1 MRMSRI
7 EITNFRNFRHLD
19 LHIGQ
24 HAVIV
29 GENKIGKSNLLFALQ
44 LIFDPS
50 LPDSERCLRIEDFWD
65 GLERPLTENDRIEV
79 SVELSEFD
87 DNNDH
92 LALIGEFLVQP
103 DPMVARITYAF
114 QPISNLPDGPKKES
128 DYEFAIYGG
137 GRPECRIGY
146 ELRKKLPLNLLPA
159 LRDAVGDLANWR
171 KSPLRPLLDK
181 VAGEMDRDRLRE
193 LAQGVSDATAAIAGA
208 DEVRAVGDLI
218 SRRLLEMVGSLHA
231 LEMSLGF
238 SPSDGERLIR
248 TLRLFIDGG
257 QRTVADASLGS
268 ANLLYLALKAL
279 LLDQQVAEGE
289 RSHTFLAIEEPE
301 AHLHPHVQRRVYRTF
316 LRPRQPMPPSD
327 GADGKPVSETTI
339 LLTTHSPNIVSVS
352 PVHSLVLLRKTADQ
366 TSTEGVSTATLELD
380 ATEADDIERY
390 LDVTRGEVLFAKGVL
405 LVEGE
410 AEQYMLP
417 VLAELNGYKLD
428 ELGIT
433 VCSVGGT
440 HFLTYLKFLGP
451 AGLNIP
457 CAVVTDADPDVQTTG
472 LTRVRKLLEFL
483 APDELNELAADDEV
497 IALGNQHG
505 LFLTKDTFEVALFRS
520 GRQVSFARTMTELS
534 SSQVAKRRASG
545 WKADSATLDTERML
559 KDIEDVGKGRFS
571 QRWARNISLTG
582 RKHCPKSVLEALVHV
597 ASRVRFP
604 TVPESSDGTEE
615 EP

>member
-1 MRMSRI
+1 MKIARI
-7 EITNFRNFRHLD
+7 EVKNFRNFRHLD
-19 LHIGQ
+19 LKIGR

-44 LIFDPS
+44 LILDPALS
-50 LPDSERCLRIEDFWD
+50 DSERCLREEDFWD
-65 GLERPLTENDRIEV
+65 GLPRPLTGGNRIEV
-79 SVELSEFD
+79 SVEFSEFE

-92 LALIGEFLVQP
+92 LALLGEFLVQP
-103 DPMVARITYAF
+103 EPMVARLTYVF
-114 QPISNLPDGPKKES
+114 QPLPNLTDGPKKES
-128 DYEFAIYGG
+128 DYEFALYGG
-137 GRPECRIGY
+137 GRPECRVGY

-181 VAGEMDRDRLRE
+181 AAGEMDRGRLRE
-193 LAQGVSDATAAIAGA
+193 LAQGVSDATDAIAEA
-208 DEVRAVGDLI
+208 DEVRAVGDMI
-218 SRRLLEMVGSLHA
+218 SGRLLEMVGSLHA
-231 LEMSLGF
+231 LETTLGF
-238 SPSDGERLIR
+238 SPADGDRLIR

-279 LLDQQVAEGE
+279 QLDQQVAEGE

-316 LRPRQPMPPSD
+316 LRPRQPVPPD
-327 GADGKPVSETTI
+327 EGAAGKTVSETTI

-352 PVHSLVLLRKTADQ
+352 PVHSLVLLRKTADR

-380 ATEADDIERY
+380 AAEADDIERY

-417 VLAELNGYKLD
+417 VLAELNGYRLD

-440 HFLTYLKFLGP
+440 HFLPYLKFLGP
-451 AGLNIP
+451 TGLNIP

-472 LTRVRKLLEFL
+472 LARVRKLLESL
-483 APDELNELAADDEV
+483 APNELDEFTADAEV
-497 IALGNQHG
+497 VALGNQHG
-505 LFLTKDTFEVALFRS
+505 LFLTNDTFEVALFRS
-520 GRQVSFARTMTELS
+520 GRHSTFATTMGDLS
-534 SSQVAKRRASG
+534 SSTVAKTRATA
-545 WKADSATLDTERML
+545 WKANPKTLDVDKML
-559 KDIEDVGKGRFS
+559 KDVDAIGKGRFA
-571 QRWARNISLTG
+571 QRWAQHIS
-582 RKHCPKSVLEALVHV
+582 RAKSKSAPQSVLEALEYV
-597 ASRVRFP
+597 ASRVRFQP
-604 TVPESSDGTEE
+604 VPEGGDGTEE

>member
-1 MRMSRI
+1 MRINRI
-7 EITNFRNFRHLD
+7 EVKNFRNFRHLD
-19 LHIGQ
+19 LMIGR

-44 LIFDPS
+44 LILDPS
-50 LPDSERCLRIEDFWD
+50 LSDSDRCLREEDFWD
-65 GLERPLTENDRIEV
+65 GLPRPLTASDLIEV
-79 SVELSEFD
+79 SVEFSEFD

-92 LALIGEFLVQP
+92 LALLGEFLIQP
-103 DPMVARITYAF
+103 EPMVARLTYVF
-114 QPISNLPDGPKKES
+114 QPLPNLTDGPKKES

-137 GRPECRIGY
+137 GRPECRVGY

-181 VAGEMDRDRLRE
+181 AAGEIDRERLRE

-218 SRRLLEMVGSLHA
+218 SARLLEMVGSLHA

-238 SPSDGERLIR
+238 SPSDGDRLIR

-279 LLDQQVAEGE
+279 HLDQQVAEGE

-316 LRPRQPMPPSD
+316 LRPRQPVPPGES
-327 GADGKPVSETTI
+327 ADGKPASETTI

-352 PVHSLVLLRKTADQ
+352 PVHSLVLLRKTADL

-380 ATEADDIERY
+380 SAEADDIERY

-410 AEQYMLP
+410 AEQYMIP

-440 HFLTYLKFLGP
+440 HFLPYLKFLGP
-451 AGLNIP
+451 TGLNIP
-457 CAVVTDADPDVQTTG
+457 CAVVTDADPGIQTTG
-472 LTRVRKLLEFL
+472 LVRVKKLLEFL
-483 APDELNELAADDEV
+483 VPDELEWLTEASEE
-497 IALGNQHG
+497 IALGNEHG
-505 LFLTKDTFEVALFRS
+505 LFLTDDTFEVALFRCS
-520 GRQVSFARTMTELS
+520 RHSSFARTMRELS
-534 SSQVAKRRASG
+534 SNSAARDRADE
-545 WKADSATLDTERML
+545 WKTDPSSLDVSRML
-559 KDIEDVGKGRFS
+559 KDIDAIGKGRFA
-571 QRWARNISLTG
+571 QRWAQHISRAKIKAT
-582 RKHCPKSVLEALVHV
+582 PKSVLEALEYV
-597 ASRVRFP
+597 SCRIQFQSI
-604 TVPESSDGTEE
+604 PEGSQGIEE

>member
-1 MRMSRI
+1 MRIVRV
-7 EITNFRNFRHLD
+7 EVRNFRNFRHLD
-19 LHIGQ
+19 LQIGQ

-44 LIFDPS
+44 LILDPS
-50 LPDSERCLRIEDFWD
+50 LPDSERCMRVEDFWD
-65 GLERPLTENDRIEV
+65 GLPRPLTAGDRIEV
-79 SVELSEFD
+79 SVEFSEFE

-92 LALIGEFLVQP
+92 LALLGEFLIQP
-103 DPMVARITYAF
+103 DPMVARLTYVF
-114 QPISNLPDGPKKES
+114 QPLPNLPDGPKKEG

-137 GRPECRIGY
+137 GRPECRVGY
-146 ELRKKLPLNLLPA
+146 ELRKKLPLNLMPA

-181 VAGEMDRDRLRE
+181 AAGEMDRDRLHE
-193 LAQGVSDATAAIAGA
+193 LAEGVSEATAAIAGS

-218 SRRLLEMVGSLHA
+218 SKRLLGMVGPLHA

-257 QRTVADASLGS
+257 QRTVGDASLGS

-279 LLDQQVAEGE
+279 QLDQQVAEGE

-316 LRPRQPMPPSD
+316 LRPRQPVPPAE
-327 GADGKPVSETTI
+327 GVVGKSVSETTI

-352 PVHSLVLLRKTADQ
+352 PVHSLVLLRKTADR

-380 ATEADDIERY
+380 AAEADDIERY

-440 HFLTYLKFLGP
+440 HFLPYLKFLGP
-451 AGLNIP
+451 TGLNIP

-472 LTRVRKLLEFL
+472 LVRVRKLLEFL
-483 APDELNELAADDEV
+483 APGELDELTADDEV
-497 IALGNQHG
+497 IAWGNRHG
-505 LFLTKDTFEVALFRS
+505 LFLTDDTFEVALFRS
-520 GRQVSFARTMTELS
+520 GRHGTFATTMGELS
-534 SSQVAKRRASG
+534 SSTVARTRATA
-545 WKADSATLDTERML
+545 WKASPKTVDVEKML
-559 KDIEDVGKGRFS
+559 KDVDAIGKGRFA
-571 QRWARNISLTG
+571 QRWAQHISRAKSKSG
-582 RKHCPKSVLEALVHV
+582 PQSVLEALEYV

-604 TVPESSDGTEE
+604 PVPESGDGTEE

>member
-1 MRMSRI
+1 MRIARI
-7 EITNFRNFRHLD
+7 EIKNFRNFRHLD
-19 LHIGQ
+19 LKIGQ

-44 LIFDPS
+44 LILDPS
-50 LPDSERCLRIEDFWD
+50 LSDSDRCLRVEDFWD
-65 GLERPLTENDRIEV
+65 GLPRPLSGDDRIEV
-79 SVELSEFD
+79 SVEFADFEAS
-87 DNNDH
+87 NDH
-92 LALIGEFLVQP
+92 LALLGEYLVQP
-103 DPMVARITYAF
+103 DPMIARLTYAF
-114 QPISNLPDGPKKES
+114 QPLPKLADGPKKES
-128 DYEFAIYGG
+128 DYEVAIYGG
-137 GRPECRIGY
+137 GRPECRVGY
-146 ELRKKLPLNLLPA
+146 ELRKRLPLNLLPA

-171 KSPLRPLLDK
+171 KSPLRPLLDTA
-181 VAGEMDRDRLRE
+181 AGGMDRGRLQD
-193 LAQGVSDATAAIAGA
+193 LADGVSEATKAIAGCE
-208 DEVRAVGDLI
+208 EVRTVGELI
-218 SRRLLEMVGSLHA
+218 SQKLVEMVGSLHA
-231 LEMSLGF
+231 LEMCLGF

-257 QRTVADASLGS
+257 LRSVADASLGS

-279 LLDQQVAEGE
+279 QLDQQVIEGE

-316 LRPRQPMPPSD
+316 LRPRHAVPPPD
-327 GADGKPVSETTI
+327 VEGAQTASETTI

-352 PVHSLVLLRKTADQ
+352 PVHSLVLLRKTADL
-366 TSTEGVSTATLELD
+366 TSTEGVSTASLELD
-380 ATEADDIERY
+380 AAEADDIERY

-451 AGLNIP
+451 NGLNIP

-472 LTRVRKLLEFL
+472 LARVRKLVEFL
-483 APDELNELAADDEV
+483 APDELEGLTAADEV

-505 LFLTKDTFEVALFRS
+505 LFLTDDTFEVALFRA
-520 GRQVSFARTMTELS
+520 GRHGSFARTMTELS
-534 SSQVAKRRASG
+534 ASQIAKTRAAA
-545 WKADSATLDTERML
+545 WKANPTTLDVDKML
-559 KDIEDVGKGRFS
+559 KDVDAIGKGRFA
-571 QRWARNISLTG
+571 QRWAQHISRAKSQG
-582 RKHCPKSVLEALVHV
+582 CPHSVSEALEYVS
-597 ASRVRFP
+597 SRVQSRS
-604 TVPESSDGTEE
+604 VPEGGDGTAEE
-615 EP
+615 S